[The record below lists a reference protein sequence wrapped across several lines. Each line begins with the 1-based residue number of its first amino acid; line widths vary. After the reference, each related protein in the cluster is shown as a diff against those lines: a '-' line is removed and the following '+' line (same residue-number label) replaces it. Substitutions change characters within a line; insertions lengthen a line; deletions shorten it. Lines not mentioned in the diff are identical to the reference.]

1 MKKFIAAFIAIVFM
15 LPFYAAAAESNI
27 LDWQQAVNLLDNYN
41 NTLLNMKVNVVNVRK
56 QYINALMNAES
67 IDTKGM
73 TISVMGKEMYILFD
87 ENMKMGM
94 TLRKEFF
101 PEQMKLNWEMSDDIY
116 RITRNRMITGLR
128 GMFLSLYSS
137 SKNQDIKMRRYELQK
152 QIHEQNKLKFEKG
165 MISKT
170 DLEESEYNLLAAKAA
185 SDSSKRNLENAMRNF
200 NNYVGIDPDI
210 VFEKI
215 VLNEKY
221 EEKRLRNLDYYL
233 ERAVT
238 QRHDVILKKKQL
250 ALLEL
255 KKNIME
261 RFPMNM
267 NVVSI
272 REEYE
277 DLMNEIG
284 ELQTRIEIERLNIEK
299 DLKEAYLQTI
309 DTGRKVMEMK
319 KKMDLQ
325 RNSLEKTYEM
335 YEKGL
340 IPKTTVDQMQL
351 GYEELEL
358 SYLSIL
364 FDYNTKLMRLE
375 NAAGLG
381 PAYQELSLIHI

>member
-200 NNYVGIDPDI
+200 NNYVGIDPDT

-381 PAYQELSLIHI
+381 PAYQEG

>member
-116 RITRNRMITGLR
+116 RITRNRMITELR

-200 NNYVGIDPDI
+200 NNYVGIDPDT

-255 KKNIME
+255 KKDIME

-319 KKMDLQ
+319 KMMDLQ

-381 PAYQELSLIHI
+381 PAYQEG

>member
-1 MKKFIAAFIAIVFM
+1 VKKFIAAFIAIVFM

>member
-255 KKNIME
+255 KKDIME

-381 PAYQELSLIHI
+381 PAYQEG

>member
-1 MKKFIAAFIAIVFM
+1 VKKFIAAFIAIVFM

-73 TISVMGKEMYILFD
+73 TISVMDKEMYILFD

-255 KKNIME
+255 KKDIME

-319 KKMDLQ
+319 KMMDLQ

-381 PAYQELSLIHI
+381 PAYQEG

>member
-73 TISVMGKEMYILFD
+73 TISVMDKEMYILFD

-255 KKNIME
+255 KKDIME

-319 KKMDLQ
+319 KMMDLQ

-381 PAYQELSLIHI
+381 PAYQEG

>member
-1 MKKFIAAFIAIVFM
+1 VKKFIAAFIAIVFM

-200 NNYVGIDPDI
+200 NNYVGIDPDT

-255 KKNIME
+255 KKDIME

-381 PAYQELSLIHI
+381 PAYQEG

>member
-1 MKKFIAAFIAIVFM
+1 VRDKVKKILAAFLVIMYLFSSHAQ
-15 LPFYAAAAESNI
+15 AADKNI
-27 LDWQQAVNLLDNYN
+27 LDWQKAIGYLDQYN
-41 NTLLNMKVNVVNVRK
+41 NTLLNMNENTATARK
-56 QYINALMNAES
+56 QYSYALMNAES
-67 IDTKGM
+67 IDVKGM
-73 TISVMGKEMYILFD
+73 TITVMGREMYIDFD
-87 ENMKMGM
+87 DRMEMAMVQ
-94 TLRKEFF
+94 RKELY
-101 PEQMKLNWEMSDDIY
+101 PEQVKLNWEMSDDIY

-255 KKNIME
+255 KKDIME

-381 PAYQELSLIHI
+381 PAYQEG

>member
-1 MKKFIAAFIAIVFM
+1 VKKFIAAFIAIVFM

-255 KKNIME
+255 KKDIME

-381 PAYQELSLIHI
+381 PAYQEG

>member
-255 KKNIME
+255 KKDIME

-284 ELQTRIEIERLNIEK
+284 ELQARIEIERFNIEK

-309 DTGRKVMEMK
+309 DTGRKEMELK
-319 KKMDLQ
+319 KKKDLQ
-325 RNSLEKTYEM
+325 RNRLEKTYEM

-340 IPKTTVDQMQL
+340 ITKTTVDQMQL

-381 PAYQELSLIHI
+381 PAYQEG

>member
-200 NNYVGIDPDI
+200 NNYVGIDPDT

-221 EEKRLRNLDYYL
+221 EEKRIRNLDYYL

-255 KKNIME
+255 KKDIME

-319 KKMDLQ
+319 KMMDLQ

-381 PAYQELSLIHI
+381 PAYQEG

>member
-1 MKKFIAAFIAIVFM
+1 
-15 LPFYAAAAESNI
+15 
-27 LDWQQAVNLLDNYN
+27 
-41 NTLLNMKVNVVNVRK
+41 
-56 QYINALMNAES
+56 
-67 IDTKGM
+67 
-73 TISVMGKEMYILFD
+73 
-87 ENMKMGM
+87 
-94 TLRKEFF
+94 
-101 PEQMKLNWEMSDDIY
+101 
-116 RITRNRMITGLR
+116 
-128 GMFLSLYSS
+128 
-137 SKNQDIKMRRYELQK
+137 
-152 QIHEQNKLKFEKG
+152 
-165 MISKT
+165 
-170 DLEESEYNLLAAKAA
+170 
-185 SDSSKRNLENAMRNF
+185 
-200 NNYVGIDPDI
+200 
-210 VFEKI
+210 
-215 VLNEKY
+215 
-221 EEKRLRNLDYYL
+221 
-233 ERAVT
+233 
-238 QRHDVILKKKQL
+238 
-250 ALLEL
+250 
-255 KKNIME
+255 
-261 RFPMNM
+261 M

-319 KKMDLQ
+319 KMMDLQ

-381 PAYQELSLIHI
+381 PAYQEG